1 MFRTKDTIKA
11 KRTHGGA
18 PHFGG
23 AGIPGSSGRGR
34 ACFPV
39 SSAHP
44 FCRWALGVNIP
55 VKIPGCVE
63 KKRRMHF
70 AEDAFGGS

>member
-1 MFRTKDTIKA
+1 MPLISAGPGFP
-11 KRTHGGA
+11 A
-18 PHFGG
+18 PPG
-23 AGIPGSSGRGR
+23 AGAGALSWARSRPGR
-34 ACFPV
+34 ACFRA

-55 VKIPGCVE
+55 VKIPGCVK

-70 AEDAFGGS
+70 AEEAFGGS